1 MIDRQE
7 IMDFSREF
15 GLTANTIEKDYVL
28 GWVVGGISNHAELGS
43 SWVFKGGTCLKKC
56 YFETYRFSEDLDFTV
71 IQPDHQDKSF
81 LFKAFKEIADWIY
94 DVAGIEI
101 PHELIYFEVYT
112 NTRDK
117 MSVQGRISY
126 RGPLKPGGN
135 LPRIKLDLT
144 DDEVLVLDPVSRE
157 VHHPY
162 SDRPDDGIHV
172 QCYSFE
178 EIFAEKVRALA
189 ERLRPRDLY
198 DVIHLYR
205 HDSTKLSRNAILSTL
220 EKKCAFKGISVPTIE
235 SLESKPERAE
245 LETEWENM
253 LGHQVPALP
262 PFDQFW
268 QELPEIF
275 EWLYRAIVKP
285 APSAIPVMGQSVDV
299 SWQPP
304 AMAEAWHT
312 AAPLELI
319 RFAAANRLCVRLN
332 YVDADG
338 NRKQPLIEPYSLR
351 RTRDGNLLLYAVK
364 HEAQQD
370 RSYRVD
376 RMRSAEVTKIS
387 FTPKYAVELTPAGP
401 ISAPPTNVKISG
413 VGISRPKK
421 TRSVV
426 RRSKNFTS
434 NYGPKY
440 IFECSLCG
448 KRFTHKSYDSKL
460 NKHNDKQGYPCFGRT
475 GIYVTTKY

>member
-1 MIDRQE
+1 MKEAISGLGKEDRKRLSAIFRKTKGTISVSDAVSILKVSPVDTAKMLSRWAKKGWLSRVRRGLYIRIPLE
-7 IMDFSREF
+7 SSTADIPVDDPWILADRLFSPCYIGGWSAAEYWD
-15 GLTANTIEKDYVL
+15 LTEQVFRTIVVLTIQKPRDRAPVIKGSKVNNTMEVM
-28 GWVVGGISNHAELGS
+28 
-43 SWVFKGGTCLKKC
+43 GT
-56 YFETYRFSEDLDFTV
+56 R
-71 IQPDHQDKSF
+71 
-81 LFKAFKEIADWIY
+81 
-94 DVAGIEI
+94 
-101 PHELIYFEVYT
+101 
-112 NTRDK
+112 
-117 MSVQGRISY
+117 
-126 RGPLKPGGN
+126 
-135 LPRIKLDLT
+135 KLDLT

-178 EIFAEKVRALA
+178 EIFAEKIRALA

-376 RMRSAEVTKIS
+376 RMRSAEVTKIRLHQNM
-387 FTPKYAVELTPAGP
+387 P
-401 ISAPPTNVKISG
+401 
-413 VGISRPKK
+413 
-421 TRSVV
+421 
-426 RRSKNFTS
+426 
-434 NYGPKY
+434 
-440 IFECSLCG
+440 
-448 KRFTHKSYDSKL
+448 L
-460 NKHNDKQGYPCFGRT
+460 N
-475 GIYVTTKY
+475 